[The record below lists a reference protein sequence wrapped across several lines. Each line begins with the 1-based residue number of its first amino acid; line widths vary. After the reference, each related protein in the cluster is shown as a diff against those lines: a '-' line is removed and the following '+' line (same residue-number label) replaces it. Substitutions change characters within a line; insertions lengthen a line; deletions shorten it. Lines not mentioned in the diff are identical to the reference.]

1 MGDTK
6 VIDDILVS
14 NLAIARVLMAVSDA
28 VFAALQQISRE
39 DLLTLVFL
47 ATLGNLVYLE
57 FRHPFL
63 RPGLS
68 AVKRSYST
76 NVSTFLVNDVAL
88 SLLSIPSL
96 YLVAQG
102 FAGFGLLNKM
112 DDTPFKYLVV
122 FLMLDL
128 TLYAWHYWTH
138 HCDALWRFHKVH
150 HSDKAFNVTTGL
162 RFHVGELVLEALVR
176 VLFIAAFG
184 VSADIVLVN
193 QTLISLFVLF
203 HHTNVSLRHEQAFAR
218 LFIVPSLHRMHHSA
232 VREEHDSNYGAV
244 LSIWDRLF
252 GTLREGEPRAIGL
265 KDVDD
270 QSVTD
275 LVRYG
280 FTSRIEF
287 KRRERLVRAT
297 ERA

>member
-1 MGDTK
+1 

-14 NLAIARVLMAVSDA
+14 NLAIARVLMVVSDA
-28 VFAALQQISRE
+28 VYAALQQVSRD
-39 DLLTLVFL
+39 DLLTLAFL
-47 ATLGNLVYLE
+47 GALGYFVYLE
-57 FRHPFL
+57 FQRPFL
-63 RPGLS
+63 RPGLK
-68 AVKRSYST
+68 AVKKSYST
-76 NVSTFLVNDVAL
+76 NVTTFLVNDIAL

-102 FAGFGLLNKM
+102 FSGFGLLSSM
-112 DDTPFKYLVV
+112 PDTPLKYLVA
-122 FLMLDL
+122 FLLLDL
-128 TLYAWHYWTH
+128 SLYLWHYWTH

-150 HSDKAFNVTTGL
+150 HSDRTFNVTTGL
-162 RFHVGELVLEALVR
+162 RFHMGELALEALVR

-203 HHTNVSLRHEQAFAR
+203 HHTNVSLRHEHLLSR
-218 LFIVPSLHRMHHSA
+218 LVIVPGLHRMHHSA

-252 GTLREGEPRAIGL
+252 GTLREGKPEVIGL

-275 LVRYG
+275 LFKYG

-287 KRRERLVRAT
+287 KRPRRLISAT

>member
-1 MGDTK
+1 M
-6 VIDDILVS
+6 IDDILVS
-14 NLAIARVLMAVSDA
+14 NLAIARVLMVVSDA
-28 VFAALQQISRE
+28 VYAALQQVSRD
-39 DLLTLVFL
+39 DLLTLAFL
-47 ATLGNLVYLE
+47 GALGYFVYLE
-57 FRHPFL
+57 FQRPFL
-63 RPGLS
+63 RPGLK
-68 AVKRSYST
+68 AVKKSYST
-76 NVSTFLVNDVAL
+76 NVTTFLVNDIAL

-102 FAGFGLLNKM
+102 FSGFGLLSSM
-112 DDTPFKYLVV
+112 PDTPLKYLVA
-122 FLMLDL
+122 FLLLDL
-128 TLYAWHYWTH
+128 SLYLWHYWTH

-150 HSDKAFNVTTGL
+150 HSDRTFNVTTGL
-162 RFHVGELVLEALVR
+162 RFHMGELALEALVR

-203 HHTNVSLRHEQAFAR
+203 HHTNVSLRHEHLLSR
-218 LFIVPSLHRMHHSA
+218 LVIVPGLHRMHHSA

-252 GTLREGEPRAIGL
+252 GTLREGKPEVIGL

-275 LVRYG
+275 LFKYG

-287 KRRERLVRAT
+287 KRPRRLISAT

>member
-1 MGDTK
+1 

-14 NLAIARVLMAVSDA
+14 NLAIARVLMVVSDA
-28 VFAALQQISRE
+28 VYAALQQVSRD
-39 DLLTLVFL
+39 DLLTLAFL
-47 ATLGNLVYLE
+47 GALGYFVYLE
-57 FRHPFL
+57 FQRPFL
-63 RPGLS
+63 RPGLK
-68 AVKRSYST
+68 AVKKSYST
-76 NVSTFLVNDVAL
+76 NVTTFLVNDIAL

-102 FAGFGLLNKM
+102 FSGFGLLSSM
-112 DDTPFKYLVV
+112 PDTPLKYLVA
-122 FLMLDL
+122 FLLLDL
-128 TLYAWHYWTH
+128 SLYLWHYWTH

-150 HSDKAFNVTTGL
+150 HSDRTFNVTTGL
-162 RFHVGELVLEALVR
+162 RFHMGELALEALVR

-184 VSADIVLVN
+184 VSADIVLLN

-203 HHTNVSLRHEQAFAR
+203 HHTNVSLRHEHLLSR
-218 LFIVPSLHRMHHSA
+218 LVIVPGLHRMHHSA

-252 GTLREGEPRAIGL
+252 GTLREGKPEVIGL

-275 LVRYG
+275 LFKYG

-287 KRRERLVRAT
+287 KRPRRLISAT